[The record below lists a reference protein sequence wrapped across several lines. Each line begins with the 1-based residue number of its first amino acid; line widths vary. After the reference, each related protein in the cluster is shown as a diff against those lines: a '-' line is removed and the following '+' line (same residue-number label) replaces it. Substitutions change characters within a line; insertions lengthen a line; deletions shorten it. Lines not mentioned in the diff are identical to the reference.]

1 MRRLQ
6 ERLEA
11 TIRRAALAEDESD
24 ERILALTAIQGLTE
38 ILLILLQLVWRRQHP
53 EAADPL
59 PEADDPP
66 PKHTYTKHKDTDDDF
81 HSDDEPASSLREQR
95 VRSSRRMRPR
105 CTGASPTLRR

>member
-38 ILLILLQLVWRRQHP
+38 ILLIL
-53 EAADPL
+53 
-59 PEADDPP
+59 PP
-66 PKHTYTKHKDTDDDF
+66 
-81 HSDDEPASSLREQR
+81 SRE
-95 VRSSRRMRPR
+95 SRCQPVARL
-105 CTGASPTLRR
+105 S

>member
-66 PKHTYTKHKDTDDDF
+66 PKHADTKHKDTDDDI
-81 HSDDEPASSLREQR
+81 HSDDEPKKKAAKLEPVSS
-95 VRSSRRMRPR
+95 PG
-105 CTGASPTLRR
+105 GASDSHINTSRQ

>member
-38 ILLILLQLVWRRQHP
+38 ILLILLQLVWRCQRP

-66 PKHTYTKHKDTDDDF
+66 PKHTSTKTPDTNDDN
-81 HSDDEPASSLREQR
+81 SDDEPKKKAAKLEPVSS
-95 VRSSRRMRPR
+95 PG
-105 CTGASPTLRR
+105 GASNSKINPAT